1 MIKRLLQSV
10 MGIGKNTKHYNE
22 MPVSPVAHSKLMDI
36 AHEVLAKDALEKKL
50 ALSAFEKQGWPYLQ
64 RQRFTEVVRTK
75 VRKLLRFS
83 FKDGEENEMI
93 EEITE
98 RIAEVAEV
106 DPYVNRL
113 FDDAEKKI

>member
-1 MIKRLLQSV
+1 MIRRFLQSV

-22 MPVSPVAHSKLMDI
+22 MPVSPLAHPKLMDI

-50 ALSAFEKQGWPYLQ
+50 ALSALEKQGWPYLQ
-64 RQRFTEVVRTK
+64 RQRFTEIVRTK

-83 FKDGEENEMI
+83 FKNGEENEMI

-98 RIAEVAEV
+98 RIAEVAEA
-106 DPYVNRL
+106 DQRLNRL
-113 FDDAEKKI
+113 FGDAGKTK